1 MIDVDDI
8 VEYEELGE
16 YSVQMIDEIVAV
28 DGRIITDC
36 ATVVDVKT
44 ESSVQLLK
52 TITCHQRSNEVMS
65 MIVPPVHVNA
75 RETMNAH
82 VNVNGYECREFI
94 DVGVD
99 VVVMC

>member
-1 MIDVDDI
+1 MVTKYGAW
-8 VEYEELGE
+8 VVVTTY
-16 YSVQMIDEIVAV
+16 EIVAV

-75 RETMNAH
+75 RETMNAL
-82 VNVNGYECREFI
+82 VNVNGYECR
-94 DVGVD
+94 VHRRW
-99 VVVMC
+99 C